1 MLQNLHVKN
10 LALIQELEVDFRKG
24 LNILTGE
31 TGAGKSIIL
40 GSIGLALGGRYSADM
55 LRKGADYGLVELTF
69 ELEDRK
75 LIEKLKELDIYPEDG
90 QIVLSR
96 KLMEGRSVSRINGE
110 TVSMSVLKDVA
121 SMLIDIHGQ
130 HEHQKLIHRKNHLAI
145 LDLYA
150 GDELLQVKNQV
161 KDSYRIFQDLKQKL
175 EDSSMDEES
184 RRKETLLIEFEVRE
198 IEEAALKAGEDEL
211 LEEQY
216 RRMSDSRKLTAGIN
230 EAYQYTSG
238 GDSINASDAISRA
251 IRALQEI
258 SDYDQRG
265 GELYEQLIEVDSLL
279 NDFNRELADYGK
291 SFEFSDGEFQEVEQ
305 RLNEINRLKAKYGN
319 SVEKIL
325 AYYETQ
331 NERLS
336 VIQDYEGYI
345 EKLSAELEAAE
356 KELKHHSLKLSE
368 MRKRKSVELVAAIK
382 EGLLDLNF
390 LNVEFAMEFSQRQD
404 YSANGIDEAEFVVS
418 TNPGEPMYALG
429 QVASGGEL
437 SRIMLAVKAVLAD
450 KEDTPTLIFD
460 EIDTGISGITAA
472 KVAKQMNIIGN
483 NRQVICI
490 THLPQIA
497 AMADTHYLIEK
508 IVEDSRTITRIE
520 KLDEEGA
527 VNELARMLGG
537 DKITDSILNSAH
549 EMKKLVQGEK

>member
-10 LALIQELEVDFRKG
+10 LALIQELEVDFRQG

-31 TGAGKSIIL
+31 TGAGKSIVL

-55 LRKGADYGLVELTF
+55 LRNGADYGLVELTF
-69 ELEDRK
+69 ELEDSK
-75 LIEKLKELDIYPEDG
+75 LIQKLKEIDIFPEEG

-130 HEHQKLIHRKNHLAI
+130 HEHQTLLHRKNHLAI
-145 LDLYA
+145 LDLFA
-150 GDELLQVKNQV
+150 GDELSKIKKQV
-161 KDSYRIFQDLKQKL
+161 KDTYRIYQELKQKL
-175 EDSSMDEES
+175 EDASMDEES
-184 RRKETLLIEFEVRE
+184 RRKETALLEFEVKE
-198 IEEAALKAGEDEL
+198 IEEADLKSGEDEI

-216 RRMSDSRKLTAGIN
+216 RRMSDSRKLTECIG
-230 EAYQYTSG
+230 EAYQYTSA
-238 GDSINASDAISRA
+238 GDGVNASDALSRA
-251 IRALQEI
+251 IRALHEI
-258 SDYDQRG
+258 SDYDTKG
-265 GELYEQLIEVDSLL
+265 SELYEQLVEVDSLL

-291 SFEFSDGEFQEVEQ
+291 SFEFSDGEYQEVEQ

-319 SVEKIL
+319 SVAEIL
-325 AYYETQ
+325 AYYEEQ

-345 EKLSAELEAAE
+345 AKLTSDLGNAE
-356 KELKHHSLKLSE
+356 KELKKYSNQLSNHRKEKSLDL
-368 MRKRKSVELVAAIK
+368 VEKIKHGLV
-382 EGLLDLNF
+382 ELNF
-390 LNVEFAMEFSQRQD
+390 LDVEFDMEFTEKSS
-404 YSANGIDEAEFVVS
+404 YSANGYDEAEFLIS
-418 TNPGEPMYALG
+418 TNPGERMKALG

-437 SRIMLAVKAVLAD
+437 SRIMLAIKAVMAD

-472 KVAKQMNIIGN
+472 KVAKQMNIIGK

-508 IVEDSRTITRIE
+508 KVEESRTITRIE
-520 KLDEEGA
+520 RLDEEGSIH
-527 VNELARMLGG
+527 ELARILGG
-537 DKITDSILNSAH
+537 DKITDSILSSAR
-549 EMKKLVQGEK
+549 EMKELVKSEK